1 MKQLIL
7 FRHGKAVRDHE
18 APDDRSR
25 GLTDRGR
32 ADVGRTAQWLVD
44 WGVRVDKALVSDAVR
59 TQETWSIA
67 GPVFGAPPAITLSS
81 LYLAGP
87 ERILSELD
95 RLTEHPC
102 GVVVGH
108 NPGLHELA
116 MWLLD
121 VGGADDHIAAQRLR
135 NGMPT
140 SGAALFVSADD
151 GPPEPGALK
160 LAAFVD
166 PGRIA

>member
-25 GLTDRGR
+25 GLTERGER
-32 ADVGRTAQWLVD
+32 DVLRTATWLKD
-44 WGVRVDKALVSDAVR
+44 WGVTLDKALVSDAVR
-59 TQETWSIA
+59 TRETWTIA
-67 GPVFGAPPAITLSS
+67 APVLDDAPAIFLSS

-87 ERILSELD
+87 ERVLKEVD
-95 RLTEHPC
+95 RLAELPC
-102 GVVVGH
+102 GMIVGH

-121 VGGADDHIAAQRLR
+121 IGGADDHSAAQQLR

-140 SGAALFVSADD
+140 SGAALFVAAEDS
-151 GPPEPGALK
+151 PPQPGAFK
-160 LAAFVD
+160 LAAFVN
-166 PGRIA
+166 PSRL